1 MTTLAIALGSV
12 VIGGAWAFLLYV
24 GFVTGLEGQRI
35 GNRAWVV
42 AGYGLSGGLT
52 LVSLALVWRTFL

>member
-1 MTTLAIALGSV
+1 MTTLAMTLGAV
-12 VIGGAWAFLLYV
+12 MLGGAYAFLLYV

-52 LVSLALVWRTFL
+52 VVSLALVWRTFS